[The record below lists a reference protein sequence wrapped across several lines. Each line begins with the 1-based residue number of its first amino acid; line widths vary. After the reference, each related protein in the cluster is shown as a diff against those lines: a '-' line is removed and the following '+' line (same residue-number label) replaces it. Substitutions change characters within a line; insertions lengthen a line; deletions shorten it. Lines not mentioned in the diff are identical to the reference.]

1 MTPLRVETF
10 EQFNE
15 IIIHVVTA
23 VLWLDD
29 VNVLT
34 Q

>member
-15 IIIHVVTA
+15 IIIRVVTA